1 MVKTVEAGFREFHG
15 RLTPTSGESQAA
27 KNHRASIEA
36 CLQENF
42 EITQFFRTGSFGNG
56 TSIRGYSD
64 VDYFA
69 VIPTKNL
76 KQKSDATLR
85 QVRNVLD
92 VRFPDTG
99 VAVDTPAVVVPFGTD
114 ASESTEVVPAD
125 FINIDNDGHSIYEI
139 ADGDSGWMKTSPDA
153 HNAYIAEVDKKL
165 GGKVKP
171 LIRFLKA
178 WKCYRNVP
186 IYSFYLAMR
195 VAKYASQE
203 NSIVYSIDVRNI
215 FKLLCDNQL
224 AALQDPQGISGYITA
239 CSSEAKKSDALSKLA
254 TAFTRAEK
262 AREAE
267 SAEKFSEA
275 FDCWNLVFAGKF
287 PAYG

>member
-1 MVKTVEAGFREFHG
+1 MVKTIEAGFREFHG

-27 KNHRASIEA
+27 KKHRVSIEV
-36 CLQENF
+36 CLEENF
-42 EITQFFRTGSFGNG
+42 EIMRFFRTGSFGNG

-69 VIPTKNL
+69 SIPTKNL
-76 KQKSDATLR
+76 KSDSDATLR
-85 QVRNVLD
+85 QVRNALD
-92 VRFPDTG
+92 ARFPDTG
-99 VAVDTPAVVVPFGTD
+99 VAVRTPAVLAPFGTD

-125 FINIDNDGHSIYEI
+125 FIKRDENGNHIYEI
-139 ADGDSGWMKTSPDA
+139 ADGDGGWMKSSPDV
-153 HNAYIAEVDKKL
+153 HNAYVAELNDKL
-165 GGKVKP
+165 GSKVKP

-178 WKCYRNVP
+178 WKYYRNVP
-186 IYSFYLAMR
+186 ISSFYLELR

-203 NSIVYSIDVRNI
+203 NTIVYSIDVKNI
-215 FKLLCDNQL
+215 FKLLWNNQL
-224 AALQDPQGISGYITA
+224 ASLQDPKGISGYITA
-239 CSSEAKKSDALSKLA
+239 CSSEAKKSDALSKLE

-267 SAEKFSEA
+267 MAEKISEA
-275 FDCWNLVFAGKF
+275 FNWWNLVFAEQF